1 MIQHQFNPSIL
12 REYDIRGTFNDNLTI
27 KDAYALGQRFGFF
40 VKSENGQSIC
50 VGRDGRLS
58 SPDLTSALI
67 EGIRSQGMDV
77 FDIGIG
83 PTPMLYYS
91 IKYFEADAGI
101 MVTGS
106 HNPAQDN
113 GFKMA
118 LKERPFFGQDIQK
131 LGKTIPACTSII
143 GTLSTHAEVK
153 EKYCE
158 RLLQDYQKNGRRLKI
173 VWDPGNGASSEIVEM
188 LASSDLFCA
197 DHILLNATID
207 GTFPAH
213 HPDPTEPENLKQI
226 IQTVIEQ
233 KADLGIAFDGD
244 GDRIGVVDSKGRI
257 LWGDQLM
264 VLFAKD
270 VLKDNPKATIIADV
284 KASQVLFEQI
294 ELMGGI
300 GLMAKTGH
308 SLIKSKMKETGA
320 LLAGEMSGHIFFAD
334 RYYGYDDALYAAIR
348 LINILQQSPL
358 SLADIFDQMPKLVNT
373 PEIRI
378 PCADSL
384 KFSIIDK
391 IHAQLKN
398 RNATFSDVDG
408 VRVTTDDGWWLLR
421 ASNTQ
426 SILVARCESKTE
438 AGLQRLKE
446 QLQEYLGTL
455 LPTGNSKI
463 IKI

>member
-1 MIQHQFNPSIL
+1 MIQHEFNPSIL
-12 REYDIRGTFNDNLTI
+12 REYDIRGTFNDNLTV

-58 SPDLTSALI
+58 SPELTLALI
-67 EGIRSQGMDV
+67 EGIRSQGIDV
-77 FDIGIG
+77 RDIGIG

-91 IKYFEADAGI
+91 IKHFGADAGI

-118 LKERPFFGQDIQK
+118 LKDRPFFGQDIQK
-131 LGKTIPACTSII
+131 LGKTIPVCASTF
-143 GTLSTHAEVK
+143 GALSSHAEVK

-158 RLLQDYQKNGRRLKI
+158 RLLQDYQKGERRLKI
-173 VWDPGNGASSEIVEM
+173 VWDPGNGASSDVVNILTKGIE
-188 LASSDLFCA
+188 A
-197 DHILLNATID
+197 DNFLLNATID

-233 KADLGIAFDGD
+233 KAELGIAFDGD

-270 VLKDNPKATIIADV
+270 ILKDNPKATIIADV

-348 LINILQQSPL
+348 LINILQKSPL
-358 SLADIFDQMPKLVNT
+358 SLAEIFDQIPKLINT

-378 PCADSL
+378 PCADSI
-384 KFSIIDK
+384 KFSVIDK
-391 IHAQLKN
+391 IQKQLKDN
-398 RNATFSDVDG
+398 NINFSNVDG

-438 AGLQRLKE
+438 EGLQRLKE
-446 QLQEYLGTL
+446 QVQKYLEDYAVCKFL
-455 LPTGNSKI
+455 FR
-463 IKI
+463 